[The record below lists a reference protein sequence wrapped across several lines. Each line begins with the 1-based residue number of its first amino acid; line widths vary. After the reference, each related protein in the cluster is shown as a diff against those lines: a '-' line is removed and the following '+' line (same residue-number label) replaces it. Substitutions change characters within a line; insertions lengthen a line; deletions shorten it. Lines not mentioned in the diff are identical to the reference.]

1 MLCRTVPREICW
13 SSSSHDYIQVMDE
26 NQKSQIHPNM
36 PCEEENA
43 DYSRSRVL
51 GENTSGNGRLCIK
64 LKISKAE
71 SDQFEHE
78 QEQQHPP
85 AAAKCFPRIKADPFD
100 HERVEEQASALAK
113 EFPLVCN
120 FCNKVFGSGKALGG
134 HARMH
139 VQARNKDL
147 LDKIQKPKF
156 KKHPTAAGDLSNAS
170 RAKTNASVA
179 IMGEPTCYVCRKKFP
194 TMKALFGHMRS
205 HPGREWRGVLP
216 PPTEK
221 NSASSSS
228 STPSDDKIGSA
239 AANFTT
245 TEAPV
250 LVDLSASLFRWKS
263 TGKRGRKSIPAS
275 TSGYVSGLPQG
286 LEEEG
291 MQEAIHDL
299 MMLANANP
307 EKRLMDNFDPK
318 AANIDSALTDA
329 WNFPSRNDKLI
340 RTDEAGSRR
349 EVLYKSINEDKGKG
363 KAMLETAPPKM
374 RTKLWVNDDW
384 PRNYYY
390 RDESTAHKDLN
401 RNDSGN
407 GDLFPKDEISVKMMI
422 RNRKKRDTKLLGLK
436 PLRGAADRSHNQFP
450 LTPSRYTCSL
460 CNKSFPTHQAL
471 GGHMSSHNKL
481 KYIQTTNEYVSAN
494 DSATEYYGNCANLI
508 AQVDG
513 TKSVLAG
520 STHQCKICN
529 VETFPTGQA
538 LGGQKG
544 SHWTSPV
551 EINSSKL
558 TSPGE
563 AKAQISSRLTS
574 PEEAT
579 AQSSQV
585 TSTGEAKAQSSQV
598 TSPGEASQTGR
609 RILGF
614 DLNDL
619 PAMEVEEGSLLRDKK
634 RSRKSFACVFDL

>member
-1 MLCRTVPREICW
+1 
-13 SSSSHDYIQVMDE
+13 
-26 NQKSQIHPNM
+26 M
-36 PCEEENA
+36 PCKEENA

-51 GENTSGNGRLCIK
+51 GENTRGNGRLCIK
-64 LKISKAE
+64 LKIFKAE
-71 SDQFEHE
+71 SDQLEHE
-78 QEQQHPP
+78 HPP

-100 HERVEEQASALAK
+100 HEGVEEQASAPAK
-113 EFPLVCN
+113 QFPLVCKI
-120 FCNKVFGSGKALGG
+120 CNKVFGSGKALGG
-134 HARMH
+134 HTIMH
-139 VQARNKDL
+139 VQARNKEL
-147 LDKIQKPKF
+147 LEKIQKSKF
-156 KKHPTAAGDLSNAS
+156 KKHPTSAGDLSNAI
-170 RAKTNASVA
+170 RAKANANVA
-179 IMGEPTCYVCRKKFP
+179 IMGEPTCYVCGKKFP
-194 TMKALFGHMRS
+194 AMKALFGHMRS

-228 STPSDDKIGSA
+228 STPSDDKNIASA

-263 TGKRGRKSIPAS
+263 TGKRGRRSIPAS
-275 TSGYVSGLPQG
+275 TSGYGSGLPQG
-286 LEEEG
+286 QEEEG

-307 EKRLMDNFDPK
+307 EKRLMDNSDPK
-318 AANIDSALTDA
+318 AANIDSALTDS

-374 RTKLWVNDDW
+374 RTKLWVNEDW

-390 RDESTAHKDLN
+390 RDETTAHKDLN

-407 GDLFPKDEISVKMMI
+407 GDLVPKDEISVKMMI
-422 RNRKKRDTKLLGLK
+422 RNRKKRKTKLLGLK
-436 PLRGAADRSHNQFP
+436 ALGDAADRSHNQFP

-481 KYIQTTNEYVSAN
+481 KYIQTMNEYVSAN
-494 DSATEYYGNCANLI
+494 DSATEDYGNCANLI
-508 AQVDG
+508 TQVDG
-513 TKSVLAG
+513 TETVLAG
-520 STHQCKICN
+520 SKHQRKICN

-538 LGGQKG
+538 LGGHKG
-544 SHWTSPV
+544 SHWTGPV
-551 EINSSKL
+551 EIDSK
-558 TSPGE
+558 
-563 AKAQISSRLTS
+563 
-574 PEEAT
+574 
-579 AQSSQV
+579 
-585 TSTGEAKAQSSQV
+585 AKAQSSQI

-619 PAMEVEEGSLLRDKK
+619 PAMEV
-634 RSRKSFACVFDL
+634 

>member
-1 MLCRTVPREICW
+1 
-13 SSSSHDYIQVMDE
+13 
-26 NQKSQIHPNM
+26 M
-36 PCEEENA
+36 PCKEENA

-51 GENTSGNGRLCIK
+51 GENTRGNGRLCIK
-64 LKISKAE
+64 LKIFKAE
-71 SDQFEHE
+71 SDQLEHE
-78 QEQQHPP
+78 HPP

-100 HERVEEQASALAK
+100 HEGVEEQASAPAK
-113 EFPLVCN
+113 QFPLVCKI
-120 FCNKVFGSGKALGG
+120 CNKVFGSGKALGG
-134 HARMH
+134 HTIMH
-139 VQARNKDL
+139 VQARNKEL
-147 LDKIQKPKF
+147 LEKIQKSKF
-156 KKHPTAAGDLSNAS
+156 KKHPTSAGDLSNAI
-170 RAKTNASVA
+170 RAKANANVA
-179 IMGEPTCYVCRKKFP
+179 IMGEPTCYVCGKKFP
-194 TMKALFGHMRS
+194 AMKALFGHMRS

-228 STPSDDKIGSA
+228 STPSDDKNIASA

-263 TGKRGRKSIPAS
+263 TGKRGRRSIPAS
-275 TSGYVSGLPQG
+275 TSGYGSGLPQG
-286 LEEEG
+286 QEEEG

-307 EKRLMDNFDPK
+307 EKRLMDNSDPK
-318 AANIDSALTDA
+318 AANIDSALTDS

-374 RTKLWVNDDW
+374 RTKLWVNEDW

-390 RDESTAHKDLN
+390 RDETTAHKDLN

-407 GDLFPKDEISVKMMI
+407 GDLVPKDEISVKMMT
-422 RNRKKRDTKLLGLK
+422 RNRKKRKTKLLGLK
-436 PLRGAADRSHNQFP
+436 ALGDAADRSHNQFP

-481 KYIQTTNEYVSAN
+481 KYIQTMNEYVSAN
-494 DSATEYYGNCANLI
+494 DSATEDYGNCANLI
-508 AQVDG
+508 TQVDG
-513 TKSVLAG
+513 TETVLAG
-520 STHQCKICN
+520 SKHQRKICN

-538 LGGQKG
+538 LGGHKG
-544 SHWTSPV
+544 SHWTGPV
-551 EINSSKL
+551 EIDSK
-558 TSPGE
+558 
-563 AKAQISSRLTS
+563 
-574 PEEAT
+574 
-579 AQSSQV
+579 
-585 TSTGEAKAQSSQV
+585 AKAQSSQI

-619 PAMEVEEGSLLRDKK
+619 PAMEV
-634 RSRKSFACVFDL
+634 